1 MINTDFYKEFGRLI
15 LENSDERKERLLK
28 LTKNFLN
35 EYKTNSNPNIEL
47 NKNKD
52 ELGSFNSYDNKITI
66 FNEELL
72 TKELTNEDMYE
83 IIESVLHEPFH
94 VKQYE
99 NYLKDNSLYP
109 GFKAAL
115 PMGFGYFLQK
125 EETEAFEKTFEI
137 IQNII
142 ISKTS
147 TTGKE
152 KEFYNGLKE
161 YLIKR
166 QNIFYSSC
174 KNEIIKLQLFYNED
188 LSNKEK
194 LNNILTEN
202 KNFLTVCLDVKDIE
216 NHTQKADLIIS
227 KNQVF
232 RTKNNTVT
240 NSVTLFFKNNKI
252 YGKIEKPGEFDKGKI
267 YFRIENDNL
276 VISNAFNLENNAE
289 RLEELSYSIFQVKD
303 FYEKEFDK
311 NLDISTSNYN
321 INFSNEQ
328 YKDLIEM
335 FFKENK
341 YNLDGSELQK
351 EFKIQKFKK
360 DINLF
365 LNSEK
370 DLESFLDNVEISE
383 ETKDLIYKNQD
394 KFKKFLSKS
403 LKITK
408 YDDFFSNF
416 KDDKIK
422 EKFKENKLETLINN
436 NVMQKVKNILIK
448 DNDIGKNNENR

>member
-1 MINTDFYKEFGRLI
+1 
-15 LENSDERKERLLK
+15 
-28 LTKNFLN
+28 
-35 EYKTNSNPNIEL
+35 
-47 NKNKD
+47 
-52 ELGSFNSYDNKITI
+52 
-66 FNEELL
+66 
-72 TKELTNEDMYE
+72 
-83 IIESVLHEPFH
+83 
-94 VKQYE
+94 
-99 NYLKDNSLYP
+99 
-109 GFKAAL
+109 
-115 PMGFGYFLQK
+115 MGFGYFLQK
-125 EETEAFEKTFEI
+125 EETEAFEETFES

-147 TTGKE
+147 ATGKE

-161 YLIKR
+161 YLIER
-166 QNIFYSSC
+166 QNIFYDSC
-174 KNEIIKLQLFYNED
+174 KNEIVNLQLFYNEN

-227 KNQVF
+227 KDQVF

-252 YGKIEKPGEFDKGKI
+252 YGKIEKPSEFDKGKI

-276 VISNAFNLENNAE
+276 AVSNAFNLENNTE
-289 RLEELSYSIFQVKD
+289 RLEELSCSIFQVKD
-303 FYEKEFDK
+303 FYEKEFNK
-311 NLDISTSNYN
+311 SLNISTSNYN

-365 LNSEK
+365 LNNEK
-370 DLESFLDNVEISE
+370 DLESFLDSVKINE
-383 ETKDLIYKNQD
+383 ETKDLIYENQD

-403 LKITK
+403 LKSTK

-416 KDDKIK
+416 KDDRIK
-422 EKFKENKLETLINN
+422 EKFKENKLETLINS
-436 NVMQKVKNILIK
+436 NVMQKVKNIFVNKKPIAK
-448 DNDIGKNNENR
+448 DNKEINNNSFNISNDDDQR